1 MFEVEDW
8 VEELIKK
15 VIDTYGCT
23 RDKATS
29 EIKLNLYS
37 L

>member
-8 VEELIKK
+8 VEELIKR

-23 RDKATS
+23 RDEAIK
-29 EIKLNLYS
+29 EIESNL
-37 L
+37 